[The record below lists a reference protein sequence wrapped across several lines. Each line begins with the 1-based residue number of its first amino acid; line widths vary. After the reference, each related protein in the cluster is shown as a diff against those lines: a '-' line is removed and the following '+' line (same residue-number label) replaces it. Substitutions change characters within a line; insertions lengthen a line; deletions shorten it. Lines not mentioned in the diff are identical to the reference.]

1 MKQQVLSPRMQ
12 NAEEANLGAKMF
24 RIGGDFEESV
34 GHGAEQQ
41 VVQFD
46 FVLADEGVQVMRQ
59 AEHDM
64 EVRGLKKFPLS
75 GRDPTLPCLGLT
87 LGAMPIVTRNGDLSI
102 TCRNRHCPKCQAQSR
117 QRWIEA
123 RENELLATSLC
134 AVSVMWSSTLSAAT

>member
-87 LGAMPIVTRNGDLSI
+87 LGAMPIATRNEISPL
-102 TCRNRHCPKCQAQSR
+102 RVLL
-117 QRWIEA
+117 EA
-123 RENELLATSLC
+123 FPYGED
-134 AVSVMWSSTLSAAT
+134 SSETFVFVDRIGV

>member
-1 MKQQVLSPRMQ
+1 MQ

-87 LGAMPIVTRNGDLSI
+87 LGAMPIAAANGDLSI
-102 TCRNRHCPKCQAQSR
+102 SCLMGS
-117 QRWIEA
+117 I
-123 RENELLATSLC
+123 SLWG
-134 AVSVMWSSTLSAAT
+134 VSCGNLRVC

>member
-59 AEHDM
+59 SEHDM

-87 LGAMPIVTRNGDLSI
+87 LGAMPIATRNGDLSI
-102 TCRNRHCPKCQAQSR
+102 TCFMGS
-117 QRWIEA
+117 I
-123 RENELLATSLC
+123 SLWV
-134 AVSVMWSSTLSAAT
+134 VSCGNLRVVDRIGVLNLH